1 MQEVDR
7 EDPGSLGVQEL
18 PPGRARAARRWIDA
32 RSVQDLPDS
41 GRGDR
46 HAELGQF
53 AVDAAVSPQWIL
65 FRQADDEA
73 GDARSCR
80 RAAGRAPLARVVFA
94 RSQPAVPGQQLPVR

>member
-7 EDPGSLGVQEL
+7 EDPGSLGMQEL

-32 RSVQDLPDS
+32 CSMQDLPDS

-53 AVDAAVSPQWIL
+53 AVDAAVSPEWIL
-65 FRQADDEA
+65 FRQATTRRVMPGPVGGRPGVRRLLCGLCPRPA
-73 GDARSCR
+73 CGARP
-80 RAAGRAPLARVVFA
+80 AASLA
-94 RSQPAVPGQQLPVR
+94 